1 MKRINII
8 FLLLVFSNI
17 VFSQARLVLNNDG
30 YVVIKNEARLVIDN
44 PNANAITTT
53 GTGGNIVSE
62 NEYNIVKWNIST
74 ATGIYTIPWTTSPSG
89 TNTKIPLSV
98 NITSAGTGAGTI
110 LFSTYGGDW
119 DNDTYKPSDVTNMS
133 GLSGPNNS
141 AYVID
146 RFYIIDA
153 INYTTKPGV
162 TISFGYDDAEHNATG
177 NAITES
183 GLQAQHFKSSDNTW
197 ITPPTGTVNTGSNTV
212 SSIVVA
218 PTDLNRS
225 WTLVSNDSPLPIEI
239 ITFTAKCN
247 NNIAEINW
255 STASEINNDYFTL
268 EKSEKGN
275 NFKATTTVNG
285 AGNSNIVLNY
295 SFIDENPYKGISYY
309 RLKQTDYDGN
319 FDYSDIKA
327 VHCSFTNTDVNIN
340 VEFYP
345 NPFTNEITIVINN
358 LLSST
363 AEIEIYDVLGNKVL
377 EQTLYNID
385 NNNNKFIISLSEL
398 FKGAYFIKF
407 TSDDFDKTQ
416 KIIKN

>member
-1 MKRINII
+1 MKHINII
-8 FLLLVFSNI
+8 FLLLLFSNI
-17 VFSQARLVLNNDG
+17 VFSQAQLVFNNDG
-30 YVVIKNEARLVIDN
+30 YVIIKNEARLVIDN
-44 PNANAITTT
+44 PNTNAITTL

-62 NEYNIVKWNIST
+62 NEYNIVKWNTGT
-74 ATGIYTIPWTTSPSG
+74 ATGNYTIPWTTNPLG

-119 DNDTYKPSDVTNMS
+119 DNDTYRPSDVTNMS

-153 INYTTKPGV
+153 INYTTKPDV
-162 TISFGYDDAEHNATG
+162 TISFGYDDAEHTAAG
-177 NAITES
+177 NIITES
-183 GLQAQHFKSSDNTW
+183 VLQAQHFKSSSNTW

-212 SSIVVA
+212 SSVVVA
-218 PTDLNRS
+218 PSDLNRS
-225 WTLVSNDSPLPIEI
+225 WTLVSSDSPLPIELI
-239 ITFTAKCN
+239 IFTAKCN
-247 NNIAEINW
+247 NNIVELNW
-255 STASEINNDYFTL
+255 TTASEINNDYFTV
-268 EKSEKGN
+268 EKSENGN
-275 NFKATTTVNG
+275 NFEPVTTVNG

-319 FDYSDIKA
+319 FDYSDIKP
-327 VHCSFTNTDVNIN
+327 VHCSFTSVALD

-345 NPFTNEITIVINN
+345 NPFTNEITVVISN

-377 EQTLYNID
+377 EQTLYNIE
-385 NNNNKFIISLSEL
+385 NNNNEFVISLSDL
-398 FKGAYFIKF
+398 FKGVYLIKF
-407 TSDDFDKTQ
+407 TSDNFIKTQ
-416 KIIKN
+416 KVIKN